1 MDLLEPTL
9 RRIAWLEAAAADAL
23 APAEELLS
31 DGWRLRFNRGVTRR
45 GNSVLPE
52 ARGERSLAAKLSEV
66 EAFYRTRG
74 VVPRIQLTSAAR
86 PVRLDDELAGRGW
99 EREPGATVL
108 YRGLETLPKRTSGA
122 SASEG
127 ASDGESDVRV
137 AGRPDAGY
145 REVQDAVVPGT
156 GAWATTRAEALNG
169 AGLVPW
175 HLAIR
180 SDDGRAVAAGLA
192 VLDPERRCVGLYSL
206 STVPDA
212 RGRGYGRALVAAA
225 VRRAQAAGARC
236 AYLQVDVRNDA
247 AARLYRRLGFA
258 VHHAYHYRRRETES
272 DPES

>member
-23 APAEELLS
+23 APAEELVS

-52 ARGERSLAAKLSEV
+52 ARGERSLRSKLSEV
-66 EAFYRTRG
+66 EAFYGTRG
-74 VVPRIQLTSAAR
+74 VVPRVQLTSAAR
-86 PVRLDDELAGRGW
+86 PPHLDDELARRGW

-108 YRGLETLPKRTSGA
+108 QHGLDALPKAAGEKGA
-122 SASEG
+122 G
-127 ASDGESDVRV
+127 DVRV
-137 AGRPDAGY
+137 AERPDAGY

-156 GAWATTRAEALNG
+156 GAWATGRAEALNG

-192 VLDPERRCVGLYSL
+192 VLDPERRCVGLFSL

-212 RGRGYGRALVAAA
+212 RGRGHARALVAAA
-225 VRRAQAAGARC
+225 LRRAQAAGARS
-236 AYLQVDVRNDA
+236 AYLQVDARNDA
-247 AARLYRRLGFA
+247 ALRLYRRLGFA
-258 VHHAYHYRRRETES
+258 VHHAYHYRRREPQS
-272 DPES
+272 